1 MDAEYEVL
9 LNQMRNTNSFKVI
22 LQAHRNFISTVIR
35 MSMADN
41 TIVQDAIERV
51 MQVCMRFIA
60 ICAVCEENSMDNTSS
75 RTRGIVVPP
84 EEIEAIRKDFF
95 TQSVYLFHIMR
106 KVENRGLLFRIDFNG
121 FMSNMSS
128 MNFTPSPVVVT

>member
-1 MDAEYEVL
+1 
-9 LNQMRNTNSFKVI
+9 MRKTKSFKII
-22 LQAHRNFISTVIR
+22 LQAHRNFISAVMR

-60 ICAVCEENSMDNTSS
+60 ICAVCEECCVESVGVSS
-75 RTRGIVVPP
+75 CNGIIVPA

-95 TQSVYLFHIMR
+95 TQSIYLFHIMR

-128 MNFTPSPVVVT
+128 MNYAASADSSGSRVLA

>member
-1 MDAEYEVL
+1 
-9 LNQMRNTNSFKVI
+9 
-22 LQAHRNFISTVIR
+22 
-35 MSMADN
+35 MADN

-60 ICAVCEENSMDNTSS
+60 ICVVCEEYRVENVGISGDN
-75 RTRGIVVPP
+75 GIIVPA

-95 TQSVYLFHIMR
+95 TQSIYLFHIMR

-128 MNFTPSPVVVT
+128 MNYAASADSSGGSRVLV